1 PYEFL
6 KMHKKFATGIF
17 PFTPDD
23 VPVLIIEEGSAGG
36 VGPELDKGYNAIQ
49 WNSPLD
55 ENGDPI
61 PTPLVSHPN
70 NVRNFVQNGITTTNG
85 ISIAN
90 STDRLNYRLSYS
102 NMNNRGI
109 IPNSDLFK
117 NSLSINTS
125 AKASEKLT
133 I

>member
-1 PYEFL
+1 
-6 KMHKKFATGIF
+6 
-17 PFTPDD
+17 
-23 VPVLIIEEGSAGG
+23 
-36 VGPELDKGYNAIQ
+36 ELDKGYNAIQ

-55 ENGDPI
+55 SEGNPI

-70 NVRNFVQNGITTTNG
+70 NVRNFVRNGVTTTNG

-90 STDRLNYRLSYS
+90 STDRMNYRLSYS

-117 NSLSINTS
+117 NSLSLNT
-125 AKASEKLT
+125 AVKANDKISISTNLNVSRNNSNN
-133 I
+133 